1 MQAFQTAFFPYAR
14 HVKIVHLQI
23 FAGRLNR
30 QRFQTACIPNPSGE
44 NSMDDLIKEAA
55 LRFHEYPN
63 PGKIQVAPTKPLG
76 TQYDLSLAYSPGVAA
91 PCMEIHAD
99 PLNAYKYTAKGNLV
113 AVISNGTAVLG
124 LGNIGALAGKPVME
138 GKGVLFKKFANIDVF
153 DIEVNETDPDKLVE
167 IIASLEPT
175 FGGINLEDIKAPE
188 CFYIE
193 KKLRE
198 RCNIPVFHDDQHGT
212 AIITAAAVLNALRVV
227 GKDIGQ
233 VKLVCSGAGA
243 AAIACLDLLVALGMK
258 RENITV
264 CDSKG
269 VIYQTRE
276 DRGRMDESKV
286 RYAIADNDQRVLAD
300 AVNGKDI
307 FLGLSGPNV
316 LSPEML
322 KTMAASPIVLALAN
336 PQPEIWPP
344 EAKEARPDVIIG
356 TGRSDFPNQVNN
368 VLCFPFIFRGALD
381 VGATTINEEMKL
393 ACVRAIAD
401 LAMAESSAEVAGA
414 YGDAE
419 LTFGPEYLIP
429 KPFDPRLI
437 ARIAPAVAK
446 AAMDSGVATRPI
458 ADLEAYAEKLT
469 EFVYKTSL
477 FMRPVFN
484 QARKDIKRIVL
495 TEGEDERVLHAAQQ
509 VVSQKLAFPILVGDA
524 KLIEERLHSQGLTIQ
539 PGKDFE
545 LVDIKNSPYYEASW
559 KEYYNL
565 RKRKGVTEEMAR
577 RRLKANST
585 LVGALLVRLGHADGL
600 VCGTMG
606 RFHDHFAVM
615 EEVIGYNNPEKEAF
629 AMNALISNKGNFF
642 IADTYINENP
652 TAEQLAKGTLM
663 CAAEMKRFGLKPKV
677 ALVSNTNYGS
687 NRNPDANKMQQAL
700 ELIRELDPA
709 LEIDG
714 EMQADVALDEE
725 MRKSIFPE
733 TTLSGAAN
741 LLVMPNVEAANISYN
756 LLRVNATN
764 GITVG
769 PILMG
774 LNKPVQIVTP
784 ISTVRR
790 IVNMIALA
798 AVDAQRQ

>member
-1 MQAFQTAFFPYAR
+1 
-14 HVKIVHLQI
+14 
-23 FAGRLNR
+23 
-30 QRFQTACIPNPSGE
+30 
-44 NSMDDLIKEAA
+44 MDELIKEAA
-55 LRFHEYPN
+55 LHFHEYPN
-63 PGKIQVAPTKPLG
+63 PGKIQVAPTKPLA

-91 PCMEIHAD
+91 PCMEIYND
-99 PLNAYKYTAKGNLV
+99 PLASYKYTARGNLV

-138 GKGVLFKKFANIDVF
+138 GKGVLFKKFAGIDVF

-193 KKLRE
+193 QKLRE

-212 AIITAAAVLNALRVV
+212 AIITAAAVLNALRVT
-227 GKDIGQ
+227 GKAIEN
-233 VKLVCSGAGA
+233 VSLVCSGAGA

-269 VIYQTRE
+269 VIYTTRE
-276 DRGRMDESKV
+276 DRERMDESKV
-286 RYAIADNDQRVLAD
+286 RYAVQDNGQRVLAD
-300 AVNGKDI
+300 TVNGKDI

-316 LSPEML
+316 LSTDML
-322 KTMAASPIVLALAN
+322 KTMNASPIVFALAN
-336 PQPEIWPP
+336 PTPEIWPP

-414 YGDAE
+414 YEDAD

-437 ARIAPAVAK
+437 AKIAPAVAQ

-458 ADLEAYAEKLT
+458 HDMDVYVEKLNQ
-469 EFVYKTSL
+469 FVYKTSL

-484 QARKDIKRIVL
+484 QARKQIKRIVL

-509 VVSQKLAFPILVGDA
+509 VVSQKLAFPILVGD
-524 KLIEERLHSQGLTIQ
+524 KKTIEERLQSQGLTIQ
-539 PGKDFE
+539 PSKDFE
-545 LVDIKNSPYYEASW
+545 LIDINCNPHFEESW
-559 KEYYNL
+559 KEYYQL

-577 RRLKANST
+577 RRLRANST
-585 LVGALLVRLGHADGL
+585 LIGALMVRLGHADGML
-600 VCGTMG
+600 CGTMG
-606 RFHDHFAVM
+606 RFYDHFNIF
-615 EEVIGYNNPEKEAF
+615 EEVIGYNNPENHAF

-642 IADTYINENP
+642 IADTYINEDP
-652 TAEQLAKGTLM
+652 DADQLAKGTLM
-663 CAAEMKRFGLKPKV
+663 CAKEMKRFGIKPKV
-677 ALVSNTNYGS
+677 ALVSNSNYGS
-687 NRNPDANKMQQAL
+687 RSDKDAIKMQQAL
-700 ELIRELDPA
+700 EMIREIDPD

-714 EMQADVALDEE
+714 EMQADVAMDEE

-733 TTLSGAAN
+733 TTLTGSAN

-774 LNKPVQIVTP
+774 MNKPVHIVTP

-790 IVNMIALA
+790 IVNMIALT

>member
-1 MQAFQTAFFPYAR
+1 
-14 HVKIVHLQI
+14 
-23 FAGRLNR
+23 
-30 QRFQTACIPNPSGE
+30 
-44 NSMDDLIKEAA
+44 MDDLIKEAA
-55 LRFHEYPN
+55 LHFHEYPT

-99 PLNAYKYTAKGNLV
+99 PLNAYRYTAKGNLV

-124 LGNIGALAGKPVME
+124 LGNIGALASKPVME
-138 GKGVLFKKFANIDVF
+138 GKGVLFKKFAGIDVF

-167 IIASLEPT
+167 IIAALEPT

-212 AIITAAAVLNALRVV
+212 AICAAAAVLNALRVTN
-227 GKDIGQ
+227 KKIED

-258 RENITV
+258 TENITV

-276 DRGRMDESKV
+276 DRERMDESKI
-286 RYAIADNDQRVLAD
+286 RYAIADNGKRVLAD
-300 AVNGKDI
+300 AVEGTDI
-307 FLGLSGPNV
+307 FLGLSSANV
-316 LSPEML
+316 LSTDML
-322 KTMAASPIVLALAN
+322 KTMNEQPIVFALAN

-344 EAKEARPDVIIG
+344 EAKAARPDVIIG

-414 YGDAE
+414 YEDAD
-419 LTFGPEYLIP
+419 LTFGAEYLIP

-437 ARIAPAVAK
+437 AKIAPAVAQ

-458 ADLEAYAEKLT
+458 HDMEAYVEKLT
-469 EFVYKTSL
+469 SFIYKTSL

-484 QARKDIKRIVL
+484 QARKDVKRIVL
-495 TEGEDERVLHAAQQ
+495 TEGEDERILHAAQQ
-509 VVSQKLAFPILVGDA
+509 VVTQKLAFPILVGDA
-524 KLIEERLHSQGLTIQ
+524 ALIQERLQSQGLTIQ
-539 PGKDFE
+539 AGKDFE
-545 LVDIKNSPYYEASW
+545 LVDINQNPYFEASW
-559 KEYYNL
+559 QEYHRL
-565 RKRKGVTEEMAR
+565 RARKGVTQEMAR

-585 LVGALLVRLGHADGL
+585 LVGALMVRLGHADGL

-606 RFHDHFAVM
+606 RFHDHFAIM
-615 EEVIGYNNPEKEAF
+615 EEVIGYNNAEKEAF

-642 IADTYINENP
+642 IADTYINEDP
-652 TAEQLAKGTLM
+652 TAEQLAKGTIM
-663 CAAEMKRFGLKPKV
+663 CAKEMQRFGIKPKA
-677 ALVSNTNYGS
+677 ALVANSNYGS
-687 NRNPDANKMQQAL
+687 RNDKDASKMQQAL
-700 ELIRELDPA
+700 EMIRQAAPE

-725 MRKSIFPE
+725 LRKSIFPE

-774 LNKPVQIVTP
+774 MAKPVHIVTP

>member
-1 MQAFQTAFFPYAR
+1 
-14 HVKIVHLQI
+14 
-23 FAGRLNR
+23 
-30 QRFQTACIPNPSGE
+30 
-44 NSMDDLIKEAA
+44 MDDMIKEAA

-91 PCMEIHAD
+91 PCMEIYD
-99 PLNAYKYTAKGNLV
+99 NPLNAYKYTAKGNLV

-227 GKDIGQ
+227 KKDIGQ
-233 VKLVCSGAGA
+233 VSLVCSGAGA

-276 DRGRMDESKV
+276 DRERMDESKV
-286 RYAIADNDQRVLAD
+286 RYAVADNGQRVLAD
-300 AVNGKDI
+300 AVSGKDI

-316 LSPEML
+316 LSTDML
-322 KTMAASPIVLALAN
+322 KTMNVSPIVLALAN

-344 EAKEARPDVIIG
+344 EAKEARPDVVIG

-458 ADLEAYAEKLT
+458 DDLDAYAEKLT

-524 KLIEERLHSQGLTIQ
+524 KLIEERLVAQGLTIQ
-539 PGKDFE
+539 AGKDFE
-545 LVDIKNSPYYEASW
+545 LVDIKNSPYYEESW

-565 RKRKGVTEEMAR
+565 RKRLGVTEEMAR

-585 LVGALLVRLGHADGL
+585 LVGALMVKLGRADGL

-663 CAAEMKRFGLKPKV
+663 CAAEMKRFGIKPKA
-677 ALVSNTNYGS
+677 ALVSNSNFGS
-687 NRNPDANKMQQAL
+687 RRDADATKMQQAL
-700 ELIRELDPA
+700 EMIRELDPE

-714 EMQADVALDEE
+714 EMQADVALDDE
-725 MRKSIFPE
+725 MRRSIFPE
-733 TTLSGAAN
+733 TTLTGAAN